1 MVRMLQAL
9 LLALVAAAH
18 GIAMPGVGFFARSSG
33 SAIARSKVQGQPSS
47 DAGFLDSHQ
56 VPGRSTFWLEDLND
70 HLRHFWRKALLRS
83 QTTLDVRPTSRGSR
97 RTTHRVLNS
106 DVRMVPISW
115 LKPHEQTIPTNLDL
129 VHQQVVDAGAY
140 TKPILVDRV
149 TGTILD
155 GHHRHAVG
163 RRLGLTRLP
172 ALLIDYQS
180 DPTIQLDVWP
190 ACGRTELTKQEVI
203 DMALSPSVF
212 PPKTSRHSFDGLD
225 RENDLPEIDIP
236 LRALSGKAY
245 TWGKFQA

>member
-1 MVRMLQAL
+1 M
-9 LLALVAAAH
+9 
-18 GIAMPGVGFFARSSG
+18 
-33 SAIARSKVQGQPSS
+33 
-47 DAGFLDSHQ
+47 
-56 VPGRSTFWLEDLND
+56 
-70 HLRHFWRKALLRS
+70 
-83 QTTLDVRPTSRGSR
+83 
-97 RTTHRVLNS
+97 LNS
-106 DVRMVPISW
+106 DVRVVPISW

-225 RENDLPEIDIP
+225 RENDLPEIDISAARAEWQGIHMGQVPGIGASVWDAARAAGSAPAAGFLSFETP
-236 LRALSGKAY
+236 LRGWNPSQTPWIGAHSLRFWLLWGRRGRQPHAPGAALSLSGA
-245 TWGKFQA
+245 GREAVLVVDI